1 VPAFSILGRAAL
13 VVACVALAACSLIV
27 YRSQRETGLALV
39 TMLRGGGDESTLAQ
53 LDRADTP
60 LYPDSVRDSTRAVL
74 LTRLGRPAEGE
85 RVLLDAIGREPE
97 NQILWVTLAR
107 VQATLGKRDAA
118 RASAARAS
126 ALNSQTPLVGEPAP
140 IE

>member
-1 VPAFSILGRAAL
+1 VPALSILVRAAL
-13 VVACVALAACSLIV
+13 VAGCVALAACSFIA

-39 TMLRGGGDESTLAQ
+39 TMLRGGGDESTLRQ
-53 LDRADTP
+53 LDDADTR

-74 LTRLGRPAEGE
+74 LARLGRPAEGE
-85 RVLLDAIGREPE
+85 SVLLEAIEREPE
-97 NQILWVTLAR
+97 NQVLWVTLAR
-107 VQATLGKRDAA
+107 VQATLGKREEA

-126 ALNSQTPLVGEPAP
+126 ALNSQTPLVGDPAP

>member
-1 VPAFSILGRAAL
+1 
-13 VVACVALAACSLIV
+13 
-27 YRSQRETGLALV
+27 
-39 TMLRGGGDESTLAQ
+39 MLRGGGDESTLAQ

-60 LYPDSVRDSTRAVL
+60 LYPDSVRDSTRGVL

-85 RVLLDAIGREPE
+85 RVLLDAIRREPE
-97 NQILWVTLAR
+97 NQVLWVTLAR
-107 VQATLGKRDAA
+107 VQATLGKRAAA

-126 ALNSQTPLVGEPAP
+126 ALNSQTPLVGDPAP